1 MALREIGILTLAP
14 TDDTPA
20 FQAFRDRL
28 RRNGWVEGRDFRL
41 TFGFAADD
49 GQLGSKADELLR
61 IPNIELIV
69 TGGTLALQAV
79 NSRRIGPLSNVKIV
93 QAVGGDQVPNDPN
106 ITGFHI
112 NALQTCKDQLDR
124 LIRIWNPRTVTI
136 LVDHRNNPVL
146 APLTAHAGKRATINP
161 LEASTSADL
170 NNNKFNAVVGSFM
183 MIPNGMFFNNFQT
196 IVDLVDLKDIPK
208 IYPEREYKKRHE
220 GHGHANKVLVHGHK
234 IPETYDRAADYVY
247 NFLQNGRKDP
257 PTVAPDG
264 DVDADPVGPHLN
276 VMEWFSQ
283 KTSIAGYQIPNWL
296 LVLGVVIILFI
307 IFH

>member
-1 MALREIGILTLAP
+1 MALREIGILTLAA

-170 NNNKFNAVVGSFM
+170 NNNKFNAVVGS
-183 MIPNGMFFNNFQT
+183 
-196 IVDLVDLKDIPK
+196 L
-208 IYPEREYKKRHE
+208 
-220 GHGHANKVLVHGHK
+220 
-234 IPETYDRAADYVY
+234 
-247 NFLQNGRKDP
+247 
-257 PTVAPDG
+257 
-264 DVDADPVGPHLN
+264 
-276 VMEWFSQ
+276 
-283 KTSIAGYQIPNWL
+283 
-296 LVLGVVIILFI
+296 
-307 IFH
+307 

>member
-1 MALREIGILTLAP
+1 
-14 TDDTPA
+14 
-20 FQAFRDRL
+20 
-28 RRNGWVEGRDFRL
+28 
-41 TFGFAADD
+41 
-49 GQLGSKADELLR
+49 
-61 IPNIELIV
+61 
-69 TGGTLALQAV
+69 
-79 NSRRIGPLSNVKIV
+79 
-93 QAVGGDQVPNDPN
+93 
-106 ITGFHI
+106 
-112 NALQTCKDQLDR
+112 
-124 LIRIWNPRTVTI
+124 
-136 LVDHRNNPVL
+136 
-146 APLTAHAGKRATINP
+146 
-161 LEASTSADL
+161 
-170 NNNKFNAVVGSFM
+170 